1 MRLIVDLN
9 EVEVSF
15 KGHIHRMD
23 HPPAR
28 VRVGVVYW
36 IGLDWLEMDREMD

>member
-15 KGHIHRMD
+15 KGYIHRMD
-23 HPPAR
+23 HTR
-28 VRVGVVYW
+28 LVLWWVSC